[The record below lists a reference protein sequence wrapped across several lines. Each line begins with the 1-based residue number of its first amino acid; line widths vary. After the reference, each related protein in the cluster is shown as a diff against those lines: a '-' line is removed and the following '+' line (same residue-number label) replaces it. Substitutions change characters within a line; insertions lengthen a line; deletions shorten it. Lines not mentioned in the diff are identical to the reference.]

1 MKILFVH
8 TWGMGDL
15 IILTPA
21 LRALKEQYPNS
32 QIDFLITSKAATFP
46 IKKCKLIN
54 QIYYC
59 QNSIKDFIKLIPV
72 LRKNRYDYGLATT
85 GISPRKSQIF
95 LSLLNIKYPIGEFR
109 TKPLKLVFKE
119 QYHFN
124 PNIHRLDSNLK
135 LLSKFALDKVERK
148 TFFCLDDEDYAFAEE
163 YLQKNSLTGKKLFG
177 IHPGCNQ
184 KSFYR
189 RWPSQHY
196 IELIKLLQKEDNLNL
211 ILFIGPD
218 EVALGQEISSQTGIK
233 VADNCSMFQTA
244 ALLSKCDYFLNS
256 DSGLGHVASCF
267 DAELF
272 IIFGPANEKI
282 TAPISAKTHIIR
294 SAIPAPPPSEWLSLT
309 QVPDCLT
316 KLSAQ
321 EVMGIIQP
329 YLDNGNG
336 D

>member
-21 LRALKEQYPNS
+21 LRALKEQHPNC

-46 IKKCKLIN
+46 ISKCKIIN
-54 QIYYC
+54 KIYYC
-59 QNSIKDFIKLIPV
+59 QNSVKDFIKLIPV
-72 LRKNRYDYGLATT
+72 LRKNKYDYGLATT

-109 TKPLKLVFKE
+109 DKRLKLVFKE
-119 QYHFN
+119 QHEFDSS
-124 PNIHRLDSNLK
+124 IHRLDSNLK
-135 LLSKFALDKVERK
+135 LLSKFISSDIERK
-148 TFFCLDDEDYAFAEE
+148 TFFCLDKSDYDFADK
-163 YLQKNSLTGKKLFG
+163 YLIENNLNNKKLFG

-189 RWPSQHY
+189 RWPAEHY
-196 IELIKLLQKEDNLNL
+196 IGLIKLLQKEDDLDL

-218 EVALGQEISSQTGIK
+218 EVALGQEIASQTGIK

-244 ALLSKCDYFLNS
+244 ALLSKCQYFLNS

-282 TAPISAKTHIIR
+282 TAPISSKTHIIR
-294 SAIPAPPPSEWLSLT
+294 SQIQPPPASEWLKLN

-316 KLSAQ
+316 KLYPQ
-321 EVMGIIQP
+321 EVFAKIKN
-329 YLDNGNG
+329 YLPSKDL
-336 D
+336 